1 MSEEMEQPKSRGR
14 KTSIKNTRNGVLT
27 LGGMLQLGA
36 GEVVELTADHKKNDR
51 LMRKIN
57 RALETGVL
65 VEV

>member
-14 KTSIKNTRNGVLT
+14 KTSIKNTRKGTVS
-27 LGGMLQLGA
+27 LGGMLPLAPGA
-36 GEVVELTADHKKNDR
+36 VVELTAEHKKNDR